1 MLFLVTYKLSYHTRT
16 QIKNDMK
23 QEKLKNFCFQKTA
36 KKLKT
41 VHFRNSEKN
50 FLS

>member
-1 MLFLVTYKLSYHTRT
+1 MLFLVRYKLSYHTRT

-23 QEKLKNFCFQKTA
+23 QEKQKNFFCFQKTA

-41 VHFRNSEKN
+41 ILFIN
-50 FLS
+50 